1 MSPRRWWWPL
11 LLLLA
16 LIPQAARA
24 QTLDGDGAIHI
35 VRPGE
40 TLPALAAR
48 WGTSVAVL
56 MQLNHLD
63 DPRHIYPG
71 QPLRM
76 AGGGEPCPLPV
87 GESLLTLSR
96 RAGLPWEQVTA
107 ANRRLS
113 PAAIFPGEV
122 LHLPPPARAA
132 PVAAPAEPLI
142 VALRHGVPL
151 WTVRRLNPYPLPPD
165 VPPLVPTWAT
175 DAPRLPFPFRAVAL
189 APQPVVRGRTA
200 VITLTTTTTATCTF
214 AYLDRAETCYAGR
227 DHRLYALVPLPPL
240 LEPGRYPVT
249 LTVRWAE
256 GQTLLT
262 LPLLVAAGR
271 YDFERIDLPPGKTAG
286 WDQARIQAERQRIA
300 ELRTVRTAVRHWTV
314 PFALPLE
321 ANVTSYFG
329 SRRSYGSGYTSFH
342 HGTDFRAAEGT
353 PVTAPADGV
362 VMLAEPLVVRGNAI
376 IIDHGWGV
384 LTGYWHLSRID
395 VTVGTTVKRGEII
408 GRVGNT
414 GFSTGPHL
422 HWEMWVNGLSVD
434 PLQWVRPFITF
445 EP

>member
-1 MSPRRWWWPL
+1 MSLHRWWPF

-16 LIPQAARA
+16 FVPQVVRA
-24 QTLDGDGAIHI
+24 QASDGEGTIHI

-40 TLPALAAR
+40 TLPVLAAR
-48 WGTSVAVL
+48 WGTSVAAL

-76 AGGGEPCPLPV
+76 AGAGEPCALPV

-113 PAAIFPGEV
+113 PVTIVPGEV
-122 LHLPPPARAA
+122 LHLPPPARAV
-132 PVAAPAEPLI
+132 PVTAPAEPLL
-142 VALRHGVPL
+142 VAMRYGLSL
-151 WTVRRLNPYPLPPD
+151 WRARRLNPYPLPSGL
-165 VPPLVPTWAT
+165 PPLVPARAA
-175 DAPRLPFPFRAVAL
+175 DMSPLPSPFRAVAL

-200 VITLTTTTTATCTF
+200 VITLTTVTTATCTF
-214 AYLDRAETCYAGR
+214 TYLDRAERCYAGGE
-227 DHRLYALVPLPPL
+227 HRLYAFVSIPPL
-240 LEPGRYPVT
+240 VEPGRYPVT
-249 LTVRWAE
+249 LTVRWADGE
-256 GQTLLT
+256 TLLT
-262 LPLLVAAGR
+262 LPLLVTAGR
-271 YDFERIDLPPGKTAG
+271 YDFERIDLPPGKAAG

-300 ELRTVRTAVRHWTV
+300 ELRTVRTAVRHWML

-321 ANVTSYFG
+321 SNVTSYFG

-342 HGTDFRAAEGT
+342 QGTDFRAAEGT
-353 PVTAPADGV
+353 PVVAPADGV
-362 VMLAEPLVVRGNAI
+362 VVLAEPLVVRGNAI

-384 LTGYWHLSRID
+384 LTGYWHLSRIE
-395 VTVGTTVKRGEII
+395 VGVGAAVKRGEII

-434 PLQWVRPFITF
+434 PLQWVKPFVMF
-445 EP
+445 ER